1 MDPGQFWLET
11 NVRLKI
17 QEKTKVGLSWWQWR
31 WWYDENYDDDDDDDD
46 DDDKNITL
54 GGNERDSGEW
64 EGRGDFQNNDNS
76 SFYFIVTDIVK
87 IVVITAVIAIVINGH

>member
-31 WWYDENYDDDDDDDD
+31 WWYDDNYDDNDDDNYDDDDDDD
-46 DDDKNITL
+46 KNKNTTP

-64 EGRGDFQNNDNS
+64 EGRGDFQNNDNAHLH
-76 SFYFIVTDIVK
+76 FI
-87 IVVITAVIAIVINGH
+87 VIAIVINGY